1 MTVLTQ
7 DWAAPTL
14 YRQTGQIWPVGV
26 PTSLTWYDVGALLHT
41 IQAAHVEVVVE
52 IGVEQ
57 GGLAALLLAAC
68 HFAMPHYGIP
78 PLRQYFGVDIA
89 LHTLADRVL
98 ELYPDRFLEADA
110 WDSTTM
116 ARVAQEIA
124 PYGRA
129 LIFCDGGDKPKDLRT
144 YADVARSGDLLLAHD
159 YRHEYHDAAFA
170 DLPPTLERLTPIWL
184 EETLLCLFWKH

>member
-1 MTVLTQ
+1 MFTQ

-14 YRQTGQIWPVGV
+14 YRQTGQIWPAGV
-26 PTSLTWYDVGALLHT
+26 PTSLTWYDVGAIVHT
-41 IQAAHVEVVVE
+41 IQAARVEIVVE

-68 HFAMPHYGIP
+68 YFAMPHYGIP

-89 LHTLADRVL
+89 LHTLADSVHER
-98 ELYPDRFLEADA
+98 YPDRFLEADA
-110 WDSTTM
+110 WDAATV

-124 PYGRA
+124 PYNRA

-144 YADVARSGDLLLAHD
+144 YAAIARPGDLLLAHD
-159 YRHEYHDAAFA
+159 YGNEYTDAAFV
-170 DLPPTLERLTPIWL
+170 DLPPTLERLTPSWL
-184 EETLLCLFWKH
+184 DDTLLCLFWKH